1 MAIMEVPCCGGMRMI
16 IREAL
21 KQAGQDI
28 PVEEVVVSARGEI
41 KE

>member
-1 MAIMEVPCCGGMRMI
+1 MI
-16 IREAL
+16 VKEAL

-41 KE
+41 KS